1 MLKRVGSYADEVNC
15 AFCNPEKNRYP
26 MKTVIKAFLVAGTAD
41 IVLALLKY
49 YLESGNNPVRV
60 LYFIASAVFGD
71 EAFDGGTIMAA
82 SGLLFHY
89 LIAFIWT
96 ILFFKWYPWL
106 PGIKKN
112 KWLTGLLYGIFIWLV
127 MNLVVV
133 PLSRTPPVPFD
144 PQQMIYGLLILTVAV
159 GIPLSFMIDQ
169 HYSKKDEA

>member
-1 MLKRVGSYADEVNC
+1 
-15 AFCNPEKNRYP
+15 
-26 MKTVIKAFLVAGTAD
+26 MKTVIKAFLVTGTAD
-41 IVLALLKY
+41 IGRALLKC

-159 GIPLSFMIDQ
+159 GIPLSFIIGQ
-169 HYSKKDEA
+169 HYSENR